1 MSRVVA
7 SIVLGVALST
17 GVACN
22 REAPASAAAPK
33 PGTVP
38 RAVRVVAAAQE
49 HVPRT
54 VTVTGTVAADEQV
67 LLGTKVAGRL
77 QELTVDL
84 GSRVRKGQTVAR
96 IDPGDYRL
104 RVEQA
109 EAALQQV
116 RARLGLR
123 VEGGDDHVDP
133 EQTALVRQTRAVL
146 DEARLTRER
155 SDRLMEQGF
164 IARSQVD
171 AAIAAL
177 AVAEGRYQDAI
188 EEVRNRQALLA
199 QRRSELELAR
209 QQLADTALV
218 SPIDGAVSQR
228 QASIG
233 EYLAPG
239 SPVATLV
246 RLHPLRLRAAVPERE
261 AHGVQVGQP
270 VRVTVE
276 GSDEQ
281 HTGRVAR
288 ISPAIQE
295 QNRTLTIE
303 AEIPNV
309 QGVLRPGSFARASIV
324 TQAAQPV
331 VMVPATALVTFAG
344 IDKVLTVKDGK
355 SVERRVQ
362 TGRRDGGRVEIV
374 AGLNAGEPVVVEP
387 GNLTGGQTVTV
398 TR

>member
-1 MSRVVA
+1 
-7 SIVLGVALST
+7 
-17 GVACN
+17 
-22 REAPASAAAPK
+22 
-33 PGTVP
+33 
-38 RAVRVVAAAQE
+38 
-49 HVPRT
+49 
-54 VTVTGTVAADEQV
+54 
-67 LLGTKVAGRL
+67 
-77 QELTVDL
+77 
-84 GSRVRKGQTVAR
+84 
-96 IDPGDYRL
+96 
-104 RVEQA
+104 
-109 EAALQQV
+109 
-116 RARLGLR
+116 
-123 VEGGDDHVDP
+123 
-133 EQTALVRQTRAVL
+133 
-146 DEARLTRER
+146 
-155 SDRLMEQGF
+155 
-164 IARSQVD
+164 
-171 AAIAAL
+171 
-177 AVAEGRYQDAI
+177 
-188 EEVRNRQALLA
+188 
-199 QRRSELELAR
+199 
-209 QQLADTALV
+209 
-218 SPIDGAVSQR
+218 
-228 QASIG
+228 
-233 EYLAPG
+233 
-239 SPVATLV
+239 
-246 RLHPLRLRAAVPERE
+246 LRAAVPERE